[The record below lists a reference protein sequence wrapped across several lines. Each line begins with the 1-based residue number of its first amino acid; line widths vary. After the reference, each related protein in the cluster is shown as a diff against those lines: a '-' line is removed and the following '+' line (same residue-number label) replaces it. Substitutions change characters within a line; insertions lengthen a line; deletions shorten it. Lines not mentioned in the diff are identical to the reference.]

1 MLTFEVNKQEPVSI
15 SSSWLKKIA
24 ESFAQENKLT
34 GQWHFSLAFVD
45 NKTIRK
51 FNRLYRGQDCATDV
65 LSFSEEN
72 NKFGNL
78 TEEKKYLG
86 EIIIS
91 VSQAKKQA
99 RELGCSLPN
108 EVARLLVHGL
118 AHLAGYDHEGQDP
131 KNARKMLKLEKRVL
145 IKLKIWP
152 IFKFEEEETL
162 RITFLQ
168 NLK

>member
-24 ESFAQENKLT
+24 EAFAQENKLT

-51 FNRLYRGQDCATDV
+51 FNRLYRGLDCETDV

-72 NKFGNL
+72 DKFKNL
-78 TEEKKYLG
+78 AEEKKYLG

-91 VSQAKKQA
+91 STQAKKQA
-99 RELGCSLPN
+99 KELPCSFKN

-118 AHLAGYDHEGQDP
+118 AHLAGYDHEKDLNGS
-131 KNARKMLKLEKRVL
+131 RKMLKLEKKVL
-145 IKLKIWP
+145 MKLKIWP
-152 IFKFEEEETL
+152 VFKFEEEE
-162 RITFLQ
+162 Q
-168 NLK
+168 NS